1 MSIRTTLGRLN
12 QHQEVEERLRRL
24 AERYEERT
32 GHETHLDLYACA
44 PVNGRYAH
52 GGIVDDTKGAVWVM
66 FGGRDMQQVLG
77 NVISAQRMLD
87 RLS

>member
-12 QHQEVEERLRRL
+12 QYQEVEARLRRL
-24 AERYEERT
+24 AGRYEERT
-32 GHETHLDLYACA
+32 GHETRLDVYECA
-44 PVNGRYAH
+44 PVNGHHAH
-52 GGIVDDTKGAVWVM
+52 AGIVDDTEGAVWVM